1 MSVLQDNEKDKEAE
15 NNYSYPNG
23 NVCSNL
29 VQSDL
34 HAAEGWVHVAAVG
47 DDDDV
52 LDRGVV
58 EEGRVAAAETGGA
71 GGLAL
76 VGEAGAPV
84 HEAGLQPGPQGP
96 NVALV
101 THPGVALQLHHLQ
114 AAAAVH

>member
-1 MSVLQDNEKDKEAE
+1 MSVLGDDEKDKEAE

-52 LDRGVV
+52 LDRSVV
-58 EEGRVAAAETGGA
+58 EEGRVTAAETGWA
-71 GGLAL
+71 RAL
-76 VGEAGAPV
+76 VLVWKTGSPV
-84 HEAGLQPGPQGP
+84 HEAGL
-96 NVALV
+96 
-101 THPGVALQLHHLQ
+101 
-114 AAAAVH
+114 